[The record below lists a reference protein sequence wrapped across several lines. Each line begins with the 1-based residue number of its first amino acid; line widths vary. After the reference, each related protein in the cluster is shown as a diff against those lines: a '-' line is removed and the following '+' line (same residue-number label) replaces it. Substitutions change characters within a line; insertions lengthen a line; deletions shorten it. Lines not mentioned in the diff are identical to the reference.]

1 MPIKG
6 VLLIMLSAV
15 IVAVLKR
22 DAIWEWL
29 NDNGDFDNTNKDEE

>member
-6 VLLIMLSAV
+6 VLLIMISAV

-22 DAIWEWL
+22 DVIWEWL
-29 NDNGDFDNTNKDEE
+29 NDNGDFDNTNEDEE